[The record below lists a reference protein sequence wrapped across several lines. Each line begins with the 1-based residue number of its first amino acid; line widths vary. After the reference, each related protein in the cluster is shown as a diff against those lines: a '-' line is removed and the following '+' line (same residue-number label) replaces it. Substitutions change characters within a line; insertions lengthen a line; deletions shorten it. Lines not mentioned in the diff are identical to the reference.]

1 MGYTHYYRDKPAF
14 TDAQWKLFCDDVA
27 DVYHKCR
34 NIIGGPSGE
43 EDDPRPR
50 IGRNDISFNGIG
62 DQSHETCY
70 VPKAA
75 TDFEFCKTAR
85 KPYDIAVVEVYK
97 LVRKYLPTTKLS
109 SDGGDEV
116 FGGKKVKVGK
126 YTYLTGDLDVS
137 VGDVVRLPCG
147 HRNKK
152 KYSDGSWEGEVTA
165 IGSDYEGDCKYII
178 EIVSKAGPLDHLDAD
193 EQITTEELI
202 AQNLFEELQYLGV
215 HEEQCNALGRAALLI
230 VAETLGVAGKDNR

>member
-1 MGYTHYYRDKPAF
+1 MGFTHYIKNKPAF
-14 TDAQWKLFCDDVA
+14 SDIQWAAFTNDVA
-27 DVYHKCR
+27 YVYNRYR

-43 EDDPRPR
+43 EDDSRPR

-75 TDFEFCKTAR
+75 TEFEFCKTAR
-85 KPYDIAVVEVYK
+85 KPYDPVVVEVYK
-97 LVRKYLPTTKLS
+97 LVRKYLPTTVLS

-116 FGGKKVKVGK
+116 FGGKKVMVGK
-126 YTYLTGDLDVS
+126 YTYLTGDLDVG

-165 IGSDYEGDCKYII
+165 IGSDYEGECKYIL
-178 EIVSKAGPLDHLDAD
+178 EVVAKAGPLDHLDPDVQISTEEAIATMLAD
-193 EQITTEELI
+193 EYAI
-202 AQNLFEELQYLGV
+202 
-215 HEEQCNALGRAALLI
+215 HEEVAADMSRKALLI
-230 VAETLGVAGKDNR
+230 VAKRLGIN